1 MATYMMLTRLTSRAL
16 ESPEDLGTLG
26 RTVEDLIK
34 QEAPEARWISS
45 YSVLGPYDYVDI
57 YEASNE
63 EVAMKVALAV
73 RNVSGAQ
80 TETYVLTPFQRFAQL
95 DQEVLT

>member
-1 MATYMMLTRLTSRAL
+1 MPTYMLLTRLTSHAL
-16 ESPEDLGTLG
+16 ERPEDLGTLG

-45 YSVLGPYDYVDI
+45 YGVLGPYDYLDI
-57 YEASNE
+57 YEAPSG
-63 EVAMKVALAV
+63 EVAMKVSLAI

-80 TETYVLTPFQRFAQL
+80 TETYLLTPYERFTQL
-95 DQEVLT
+95 DQDVIT